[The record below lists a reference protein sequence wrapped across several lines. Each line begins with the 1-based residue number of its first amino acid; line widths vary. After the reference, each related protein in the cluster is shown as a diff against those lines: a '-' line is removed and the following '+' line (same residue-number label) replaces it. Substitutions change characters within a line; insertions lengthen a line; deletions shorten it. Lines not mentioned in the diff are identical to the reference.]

1 MTITASTRL
10 VEATDRQNQAV
21 SGTNAIVAD
30 SPKAKSELPA
40 IPDKL
45 YFTIGEVSKLCD
57 VPAHVLRYWERKVP
71 GLSQVSRRNNRRYY
85 RREDVVKARRIGAL
99 IYGRGMTIQGAVQA
113 LEAPEAPD
121 VPATTFDV
129 REESPVAVDPPLKAS
144 DARAL
149 REVCESLK
157 EVSQLLSKGLRNL

>member
-1 MTITASTRL
+1 M
-10 VEATDRQNQAV
+10 

-30 SPKAKSELPA
+30 SPNAKSELPA
-40 IPDKL
+40 IPEKL

-71 GLSQVSRRNNRRYY
+71 GLSRVSRRNNRRYY
-85 RREDVVKARRIGAL
+85 RREDVVKARRIRAL

-113 LEAPEAPD
+113 LDAPD
-121 VPATTFDV
+121 TM
-129 REESPVAVDPPLKAS
+129 R
-144 DARAL
+144 DA

-157 EVSQLLSKGLRNL
+157 EVSQLLSKGLGSRANSR